1 MTKKDAFFH
10 LIDLFDRV
18 GIRYALVG
26 ETESYPARIGSD
38 VDVMTDAEGIDR
50 FHRAIWTMEEQG
62 LRVVQRFQHEIT
74 AFYYIL
80 AFRTDEGGWDFI
92 QPDICTDYYRKAI
105 KLLDAAP
112 MLGRRRK
119 RACSDCPGG
128 GFYVLAPVDEFV
140 YYLFKKIG
148 KRQLSDSQFCHLR
161 TVYSRNPDDC
171 RSKLS
176 QFGDLLAPVWS
187 ALETGDAGALSS
199 ALPDL
204 KRGLLS
210 SGRLA
215 RPAWLHDA
223 LRKLRRVIRPT
234 GLVVSLPDGKVSGR
248 ASALHETFAQAFRRQ
263 LDVPAPNPVS
273 FFSVLKAKIASSLVV
288 LEGPVRGALRPLI
301 DIEFGSN
308 EPDVESIV
316 DYLFCRAC
324 RRYSPNRELLL
335 P

>member
-26 ETESYPARIGSD
+26 DTDDYPDYIGSD
-38 VDVMTDAEGIDR
+38 VDVMTDEAGLAK
-50 FHRAIWTMEEQG
+50 FHRAVWSLEECG
-62 LRVVQRFQHEIT
+62 LCVVQRFQHEIT

-80 AFRTDEGGWDFI
+80 AFQTDDGGWDFI

-112 MLGRRRK
+112 MLDRRRK
-119 RACSDCPGG
+119 SAHSDCPGA
-128 GFYVLAPVDEFV
+128 GFYVLAPEDEFA

-148 KRQLSDSQFCHLR
+148 KSKLSDSQFCHLQ
-161 TVYSRNPDDC
+161 TVYYENQGDC
-171 RSKLS
+171 RSRLS
-176 QFGDLLAPVWS
+176 QFGDLLTPVWS
-187 ALETGDAGALSS
+187 ALESGDAGALSS

-210 SGRLA
+210 SGYLA
-215 RPAWLHDA
+215 RPARFHDA

-234 GLVVSLPDGKVSGR
+234 GLVVFLPDGMMSGR
-248 ASALHETFAQAFRRQ
+248 ASVLHETFAQAFRRQ
-263 LDVPAPNPVS
+263 VDVPVPASSS

-288 LEGPVRGALRPLI
+288 LHGPARGVLRPLV
-301 DIEFGSN
+301 DIELGPDGSGI
-308 EPDVESIV
+308 ERIV
-316 DYLFCRAC
+316 AFLASRA
-324 RRYSPNRELLL
+324 RARYCPGRELS
-335 P
+335 PS

>member
-26 ETESYPARIGSD
+26 ETEGYPDYIGSD
-38 VDVMTDAEGIDR
+38 VDVMMDEAGLAK
-50 FHRAIWTMEEQG
+50 FHRTIWALEECG

-80 AFRTDEGGWDFI
+80 AFRTDDGGWDFI
-92 QPDICTDYYRKAI
+92 QPDICTDYYRHGI

-119 RACSDCPGG
+119 SASSECPGG
-128 GFYVLAPVDEFV
+128 GFYVLDPVDEFA

-161 TVYSRNPDDC
+161 TVYSENPDDC
-171 RSKLS
+171 RSRLS
-176 QFGDLLAPVWS
+176 RFGNLLTPVWT
-187 ALETGDAGALSS
+187 ALELGDASALSS

-210 SGRLA
+210 SGLLA
-215 RPAWLHDA
+215 RPALFRDA
-223 LRKLRRVIRPT
+223 LRKLRRIIRPT
-234 GLVVSLPDGKVSGR
+234 GLVVSLPDGKTSGR

-263 LDVPAPNPVS
+263 MDVPAPNS
-273 FFSVLKAKIASSLVV
+273 GAFFSVLKAKISSSLVI
-288 LEGPVRGALRPLI
+288 LDEPVCWALRPLI